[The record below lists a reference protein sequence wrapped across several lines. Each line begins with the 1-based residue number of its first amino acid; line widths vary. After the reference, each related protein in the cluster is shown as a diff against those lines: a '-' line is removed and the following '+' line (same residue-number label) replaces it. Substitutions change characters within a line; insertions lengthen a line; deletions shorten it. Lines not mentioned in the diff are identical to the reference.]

1 MCEPAMSEP
10 ALVARLTEA
19 EIAAL
24 TTGLRAMDGAWSV
37 FPHVDA
43 EGAVTLMLTPA
54 AWEGTDAALLVQR
67 EPAGIAVL
75 LSEGDE
81 ITRLGCAT
89 APEAALALLARASG
103 RQRQHA
109 A

>member
-1 MCEPAMSEP
+1 MCEPAL
-10 ALVARLTEA
+10 AARLTAA

-24 TTGLRAMDGAWSV
+24 TTGLRALEGAWSV

-54 AWEGTDAALLVQR
+54 AWEGTEAALLVQR
-67 EPAGIAVL
+67 EVAGLCVL
-75 LSEGDE
+75 LSEGDD
-81 ITRLGCAT
+81 ITCLGCVAE
-89 APEAALALLARASG
+89 PDAALALLARAAG
-103 RQRQHA
+103 QHQRHA

>member
-1 MCEPAMSEP
+1 MCEP
-10 ALVARLTEA
+10 ALVARLSEA

-43 EGAVTLMLTPA
+43 EGAVTLLLTPA

-67 EPAGIAVL
+67 EAAGITVL
-75 LSEGDE
+75 LSEGDD
-81 ITRLGCAT
+81 ITRLGCVAE
-89 APEAALALLARASG
+89 PEAALALLARATG
-103 RQRQHA
+103 RHRQHA